1 MQAPYDL
8 LLVMCADIELD
19 SVTRYEGQVAEFHCL
34 ATQKISSVQWI
45 VNGSALEDLNM
56 DTSISTSLSF
66 AGGILTLRNIPLHYS
81 GTTVQ
86 CVVTFPDSTTS
97 SSNTATLQV
106 QGDHDDHYNVIDLNS
121 HDHSL
126 QVYWMLFL
134 M

>member
-1 MQAPYDL
+1 
-8 LLVMCADIELD
+8 MCADIELL
-19 SVTRYEGQVAEFHCL
+19 SVTIYEGQVATYSCL
-34 ATQKISSVQWI
+34 DTQEISSVQWI

-56 DTSISTSLSF
+56 DTSILTSSSF
-66 AGGILTLRNIPLHYS
+66 SGGTLTFRNVPLHYS

-86 CVVTFPDSTTS
+86 CVLTAPDNTTT

>member
-1 MQAPYDL
+1 
-8 LLVMCADIELD
+8 MCADIELV
-19 SVTRYEGQVAEFHCL
+19 SVTRYEGQL
-34 ATQKISSVQWI
+34 AAFFCSAPDEISSVQWI

-56 DTSISTSLSF
+56 DTSISTSSLPLLNGGGLS
-66 AGGILTLRNIPLHYS
+66 LQNVPLHYS

-86 CVVTFPDSTTS
+86 CVLTAPDNTTS